1 MAAPGFSAQASL
13 YNSIHYYATVLAHGV
28 DFSNSA
34 VPSLPIRNGGG
45 NGGCHV
51 DCTPCDASCRKTCT
65 NSCTGRSVTSS
76 CCSSGF
82 SCQNGTCV
90 CPAPKTV
97 CGSVCT
103 NLASDPSNC
112 GGCGHTCPAGSTC
125 QQGTCFPTP
134 PVCTCNMAL
143 RRVAPWFHPTNANA
157 VSDRAHRDAIPLCN
171 LIHGVGNLRRTWC
184 SAIAPLARCA
194 GPNALADY
202 AAWIGI
208 VSPPRLPARP
218 QLVAALERAERTNAS
233 LLEALHNAAIP
244 TGCTGGSLG
253 SRFVAMEPSPRGVM
267 DPVGESPP
275 QTAKSSTKRE

>member
-134 PVCTCNMAL
+134 PVCTCSHGTQTCCSMVSPDQRQCGVRSCSPGCDPAL
-143 RRVAPWFHPTNANA
+143 QPYPWCGQSSPNVVQCDCPAGE
-157 VSDRAHRDAIPLCN
+157 VCGPK
-171 LIHGVGNLRRTWC
+171 
-184 SAIAPLARCA
+184 CA
-194 GPNALADY
+194 GGLCSVDWYCQPA
-202 AAWIGI
+202 
-208 VSPPRLPARP
+208 PP
-218 QLVAALERAERTNAS
+218 TCKTT
-233 LLEALHNAAIP
+233 
-244 TGCTGGSLG
+244 TGRCTGAGG
-253 SRFVAMEPSPRGVM
+253 ADQCIIAGGVTQCCHSNWLYGWFPWITVCS
-267 DPVGESPP
+267 DGTVTQGCNGPCW
-275 QTAKSSTKRE
+275 